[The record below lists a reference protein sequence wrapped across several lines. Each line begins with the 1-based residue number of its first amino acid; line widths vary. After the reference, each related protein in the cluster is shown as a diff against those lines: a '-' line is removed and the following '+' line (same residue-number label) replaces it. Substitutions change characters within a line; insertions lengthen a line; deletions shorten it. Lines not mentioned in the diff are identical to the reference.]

1 MHILRIDYKTGLR
14 IDFGF
19 LERTAAR
26 EAVEAINTAKPGA
39 LVTIIDDHGHEGTLR
54 ADGVLAV
61 VLTDLVAEV
70 QGQIDVQGAI
80 AGVRAINEPPP
91 ERERLPVFQGP
102 MSVFDPSM
110 PTGRAAGPKPPFS
123 A

>member
-19 LERTAAR
+19 LEKGPAR

-54 ADGVLAV
+54 VDGVLAV
-61 VLTDLVAEV
+61 VLTDLAAEV
-70 QGQIDVQGAI
+70 SGQMDVQAAIEAEKARNGAI
-80 AGVRAINEPPP
+80 PSARFPQQGI
-91 ERERLPVFQGP
+91 LQQGIPVQAVGDRP
-102 MSVFDPSM
+102 
-110 PTGRAAGPKPPFS
+110 AFS
-123 A
+123 S